1 MKYENLA
8 KEIIKNVGGKEN
20 VNSLTHCV
28 TRLRFKLKDEKKAN
42 TNVLKNMDGVV
53 TVVQSG
59 GQYQVVIGNH
69 VPDVYADV
77 VAVGGFSEG
86 AGDDSSEKMNV
97 FDKFIDIISGVF
109 QPTLGVLCATGMIKG
124 FLSMFVAF
132 GWLSAESGTYNI
144 LYSIGDSLFYFFPI
158 FLGFT
163 AAKKFKVNQFTAMAI
178 GAALVYPTIVGTAG
192 QTIDFLGIPVVMPSS
207 GYTSTVIPIIL
218 SIYFA
223 SYVEKLFKKIVPD
236 VIKTFIVPLFT
247 LLIVVP
253 VTFLAIGPVASY
265 ASEIL
270 GNLTLTIYN
279 LNSTI
284 AGLFIGGFYQI
295 FIMFGLH
302 WGLVPIAMNN
312 FTVLGYDPIVATS
325 VAICFAQTGV
335 VLAIA
340 LKAKNKKLK
349 SLCVPSIISGFFG
362 VTEPAI
368 YGITLPRK
376 KPFIVSCIIG
386 AVTGGIL
393 GFFESKKYMPGGLG
407 IFVLPNFIGPN
418 GPDKGF
424 YGVVIAMA
432 AGLILGFLAMLF
444 VKLDPKDMEDDNS
457 NTDVSQNSEN
467 TLVKQ
472 EVISSPLK
480 GKLTELKNV
489 EDEAFACGALGKGI
503 AIMPTEGK
511 VVAPADGV
519 LTTFFPTGH
528 AMGIT
533 TNNGAEILIHV
544 GMDTVKL
551 EGKHFTLKAKQGDTI
566 KKGQTLLEFDIN
578 AIEKEGYSLI
588 TPVII
593 TNSENYLDV
602 VESDK
607 KEIDFKEDLLTVV
620 I

>member
-270 GNLTLTIYN
+270 GNVTLTIYN
-279 LNSTI
+279 FSPI
-284 AGLFIGGFYQI
+284 FAGIFIGGLWQVFV
-295 FIMFGLH
+295 MFGLH

-312 FTVLGYDPIVATS
+312 LSVLGYDPVLATS
-325 VAICFAQTGV
+325 VAVCFAQTGV
-335 VLAIA
+335 VIAIA

-349 SLCVPSIISGFFG
+349 SLCIPSIISGFFG

-386 AVTGGIL
+386 AVTGGIV
-393 GFFESKKYMPGGLG
+393 GFCGSKGYTMGGLG
-407 IFVLPNFIGPN
+407 IFALPAYIGPN
-418 GPDKGF
+418 GFDMGF
-424 YGVVIAMA
+424 YGMAIAMV
-432 AGLILGFLAMLF
+432 AGTVLGFLAMLF
-444 VKLDPKDMEDDNS
+444 VKLDPSDMEDDSS
-457 NTDVSQNSEN
+457 NKGNSQNSEN

-489 EDEAFACGALGKGI
+489 
-503 AIMPTEGK
+503 
-511 VVAPADGV
+511 
-519 LTTFFPTGH
+519 
-528 AMGIT
+528 
-533 TNNGAEILIHV
+533 
-544 GMDTVKL
+544 
-551 EGKHFTLKAKQGDTI
+551 
-566 KKGQTLLEFDIN
+566 
-578 AIEKEGYSLI
+578 
-588 TPVII
+588 
-593 TNSENYLDV
+593 
-602 VESDK
+602 
-607 KEIDFKEDLLTVV
+607 
-620 I
+620 

>member
-1 MKYENLA
+1 M
-8 KEIIKNVGGKEN
+8 
-20 VNSLTHCV
+20 
-28 TRLRFKLKDEKKAN
+28 
-42 TNVLKNMDGVV
+42 
-53 TVVQSG
+53 
-59 GQYQVVIGNH
+59 
-69 VPDVYADV
+69 
-77 VAVGGFSEG
+77 
-86 AGDDSSEKMNV
+86 
-97 FDKFIDIISGVF
+97 
-109 QPTLGVLCATGMIKG
+109 
-124 FLSMFVAF
+124 
-132 GWLSAESGTYNI
+132 
-144 LYSIGDSLFYFFPI
+144 
-158 FLGFT
+158 
-163 AAKKFKVNQFTAMAI
+163 AKKFNVNQFVAMAI
-178 GAALVYPTIVGTAG
+178 GASLVHPTITGIAG
-192 QTIDFLGIPVVMPSS
+192 KTIEFFGIPVIMPSG
-207 GYTSTVIPIIL
+207 GYASTVIPVII
-218 SIYFA
+218 SIVFA
-223 SYVEKLFKKIVPD
+223 SYVEKLFKKIIPD
-236 VIKTFIVPLFT
+236 IVKAFIVPMLT
-247 LLIVVP
+247 LVVVVP

-386 AVTGGIL
+386 AVTGGI
-393 GFFESKKYMPGGLG
+393 
-407 IFVLPNFIGPN
+407 GPN

-503 AIMPTEGK
+503 AIIPTEGK
-511 VVAPADGV
+511 VVAPADGI
-519 LTTFFPTGH
+519 LTTLLPTGH

-566 KKGQTLLEFDIN
+566 KKGQTLVEFDIK

-593 TNSENYLDV
+593 TNSDNYLDV
-602 VESDK
+602 VEIDK
-607 KEIDFKEDLLTVV
+607 KQIDFKEDLLTVV

>member
-270 GNLTLTIYN
+270 GNVTLTIYN
-279 LNSTI
+279 FSPI
-284 AGLFIGGFYQI
+284 FAGIFIGGLWQVFV
-295 FIMFGLH
+295 MFGLH

-312 FTVLGYDPIVATS
+312 LSVLGYDPVLATS
-325 VAICFAQTGV
+325 VAVCFAQTGV
-335 VLAIA
+335 VIAIA

-349 SLCVPSIISGFFG
+349 SLCIPSIISGFFG

-386 AVTGGIL
+386 AVTGGIV
-393 GFFESKKYMPGGLG
+393 GFCGSKGYTMGGLG
-407 IFVLPNFIGPN
+407 IFALPAYIGPN
-418 GPDKGF
+418 GFDMGF
-424 YGVVIAMA
+424 YGMAIAMV
-432 AGLILGFLAMLF
+432 AGTVLGFLAMLF
-444 VKLDPKDMEDDNS
+444 VKLDPSDMKDDSS
-457 NTDVSQNSEN
+457 NKGNSQNSEN

-551 EGKHFTLKAKQGDTI
+551 EGKHFTLKAKQGDVI
-566 KKGQTLLEFDIN
+566 KKGQVLLEFDIN

>member
-42 TNVLKNMDGVV
+42 TDVLKNMDGVV

-86 AGDDSSEKMNV
+86 AGDDSSEKMNL
-97 FDKFIDIISGVF
+97 FDKFIDVVSGVF

-124 FLSMFVAF
+124 LLSMFVALGF
-132 GWLSAESGTYNI
+132 LSDQSGTYTI
-144 LYSIGDSLFYFFPI
+144 LQSIGDCLFYFFPI

-163 AAKKFKVNQFTAMAI
+163 ASKKFNVNQFTAMAI
-178 GAALVYPTIVGTAG
+178 GATLVYPTIVSFAG
-192 QTIDFLGIPVVMPSS
+192 QTIDFFGIPVVMPSS

-223 SYVEKLFKKIVPD
+223 SYVEKLCKKIIPD

-253 VTFLAIGPVASY
+253 LTFLVIGPIASY
-265 ASEIL
+265 ASNGL
-270 GNLTLTIYN
+270 GSITMAIYN
-279 LNSTI
+279 LSPVV
-284 AGLFIGGFYQI
+284 AGLFIGGFWQI
-295 FIMFGLH
+295 FVMFGLH
-302 WGLVPIAMNN
+302 WGLVPIAINN
-312 FTVLGYDPIVATS
+312 VSVIGYDTVVATS
-325 VAICFAQTGV
+325 FAVCFAQTGV
-335 VLAIA
+335 VIAIA

-349 SLCVPSIISGFFG
+349 SLCIPSIISGFFG

-376 KPFIVSCIIG
+376 KPFVVSCIIG

-393 GFFESKKYMPGGLG
+393 GLCGSKAYSIGGMG
-407 IFVLPNFIGPN
+407 VFVIPTFM
-418 GPDKGF
+418 GPDGFNMEF
-424 YGVVIAMA
+424 YGILIASVV
-432 AGLILGFLAMLF
+432 GLVLGFLAMLF
-444 VKLDPKDMEDDNS
+444 VKLDPSDMKDDSS
-457 NTDVSQNSEN
+457 NKGNSQNSEN

-551 EGKHFTLKAKQGDTI
+551 EGKHFTLKAKQGDVI
-566 KKGQTLLEFDIN
+566 KKGQVLLEFDIN

-593 TNSENYLDV
+593 TNSDNYLDV
-602 VESDK
+602 IESDK

>member
-20 VNSLTHCV
+20 VNGLTHCV

-42 TNVLKNMDGVV
+42 TDVLKNMDGVV

-86 AGDDSSEKMNV
+86 SGDDSSEKMNL
-97 FDKFIDIISGVF
+97 FDKFIDLVSGVF

-124 FLSMFVAF
+124 ILSMFVAL
-132 GWLSAESGTYNI
+132 GWLSDQSGAYTI
-144 LYSIGDSLFYFFPI
+144 LQAIGDSLFYFFPI

-178 GAALVYPTIVGTAG
+178 GAALVYPTIVGIAG
-192 QTIDFLGIPVVMPSS
+192 QTIDFFGIPVIMPSS
-207 GYTSTVIPIIL
+207 GYASTVIPIIL

-223 SYVEKLFKKIVPD
+223 SYVEKLWKKVIPD
-236 VIKTFIVPLFT
+236 VIKSFIVPLFT
-247 LLIVVP
+247 LLLVVP

-270 GNLTLTIYN
+270 GSVTLTIYN
-279 LNSTI
+279 LSPTI
-284 AGLFIGGFYQI
+284 AGLFIGGLWQI
-295 FIMFGLH
+295 FVMFGLH
-302 WGLVPIAMNN
+302 WGLIPISMNN
-312 FTVLGYDPIVATS
+312 LSVLGYDPVVATS
-325 VAICFAQTGV
+325 FAVCFAQTGV
-335 VLAIA
+335 VMAIA

-349 SLCVPSIISGFFG
+349 SLCIPSIISGFFG

-386 AVTGGIL
+386 AITGGIL
-393 GFFESKKYMPGGLG
+393 GLCGSKVYSVGAMG
-407 IFVLPNFIGPN
+407 IFVIPTFMGQDGFNME
-418 GPDKGF
+418 F
-424 YGVVIAMA
+424 YGILIASVV
-432 AGLILGFLAMLF
+432 GLVLGFLAMIF
-444 VKLDPKDMEDDNS
+444 VKLDSNDMEEGNS
-457 NTDVSQNSEN
+457 NKGSSQNNEN
-467 TLVKQ
+467 ILVKQ

-480 GKLTELKNV
+480 GKVTELKNV

-533 TNNGAEILIHV
+533 TNNGTEILIHV

-588 TPVII
+588 TPVIV
-593 TNSENYLDV
+593 TNSDNYLDI

>member
-20 VNSLTHCV
+20 VNGLTHCV

-42 TNVLKNMDGVV
+42 TDVLKNMDGVV

-86 AGDDSSEKMNV
+86 SGDDSSEKMNL
-97 FDKFIDIISGVF
+97 FDKFIDLVSGVF

-124 FLSMFVAF
+124 ILSMFVAL
-132 GWLSAESGTYNI
+132 GWLSDQSGAYTI
-144 LYSIGDSLFYFFPI
+144 LQAIGDSLFYFFPI

-178 GAALVYPTIVGTAG
+178 GAALVYPTIVGIAG
-192 QTIDFLGIPVVMPSS
+192 QTIDFFGIPVIMPSS
-207 GYTSTVIPIIL
+207 GYASTVIPIIL

-223 SYVEKLFKKIVPD
+223 SYVEKLWKKVIPD
-236 VIKTFIVPLFT
+236 VIKSFIVPLFT
-247 LLIVVP
+247 LLLVVP

-270 GNLTLTIYN
+270 GNVTLTIYN
-279 LNSTI
+279 LSPTI
-284 AGLFIGGFYQI
+284 AGLFIGGLWQVFV
-295 FIMFGLH
+295 MFGLH

-312 FTVLGYDPIVATS
+312 LSVLGYDPVVATS
-325 VAICFAQTGV
+325 VAVCFAQTGV
-335 VLAIA
+335 VIAIA

-349 SLCVPSIISGFFG
+349 SLCIPSIISGFFG

-386 AVTGGIL
+386 AATGGIL
-393 GFFESKKYMPGGLG
+393 GLCGSKIYSVGAMG
-407 IFVLPNFIGPN
+407 IFVIPTFMGQDGFNME
-418 GPDKGF
+418 F
-424 YGVVIAMA
+424 YGILIASVV
-432 AGLILGFLAMLF
+432 GLVLGFLAMLF
-444 VKLDPKDMEDDNS
+444 VKLDPSDMEDDSANKGP
-457 NTDVSQNSEN
+457 SQNSQN

-489 EDEAFACGALGKGI
+489 EDKAFACGALGKGI

-588 TPVII
+588 TPVIV
-593 TNSENYLDV
+593 TNSDNYLDI

>member
-20 VNSLTHCV
+20 ISGLTHCI

-42 TNVLKNMDGVV
+42 TDVLKNMDGVV

-77 VAVGGFSEG
+77 VSVAGLSEG
-86 AGDDSSEKMNV
+86 SGNNSSEKMKT
-97 FDKFIDIISGVF
+97 FDKLIDIISGVF
-109 QPTLGVLCATGMIKG
+109 QPVLGVLAATGMIKG
-124 FLSMFVAF
+124 FLSMFVAL
-132 GWLSAESGTYNI
+132 GWLSNESGAYTI
-144 LYSIGDSLFYFFPI
+144 LQTIGDSLFYFFPI
-158 FLGFT
+158 FLGLT
-163 AAKKFKVNQFTAMAI
+163 AAKKFNVNQFVAMAI
-178 GAALVYPTIVGTAG
+178 GASLVHPTITGIAG
-192 QTIDFLGIPVVMPSS
+192 KTIEFFGIPVIMPSG
-207 GYTSTVIPIIL
+207 GYASTVIPVII
-218 SIYFA
+218 SIVFA
-223 SYVEKLFKKIVPD
+223 SYVEKLFKKIIPD
-236 VIKTFIVPLFT
+236 IVKTFIVPMLT
-247 LLIVVP
+247 LVVVVP

-270 GNLTLTIYN
+270 GNITLTIYN

-424 YGVVIAMA
+424 YGVAIAMA

-457 NTDVSQNSEN
+457 NTDGSQNSEN

-480 GKLTELKNV
+480 GELTELKNV

-511 VVAPADGV
+511 VVAPADGI
-519 LTTFFPTGH
+519 LTTLFPTGH

-566 KKGQTLLEFDIN
+566 KKGQTLVEFDIN

-593 TNSENYLDV
+593 TNSDNYLDV
-602 VESDK
+602 VETTNNSVDAGD
-607 KEIDFKEDLLTVV
+607 ELLTVV
-620 I
+620 H